1 MRAPVLSNIMLVGG
15 TGRESAIRGSVL
27 KVDDPIAERKDSAL
41 YPGCGMVDAPSSFP
55 RDFRP
60 SRSSGRVL
68 LMPHETAANSP
79 HLHGINNHQML
90 PGPLKIPAGPSAI
103 MRCSVQWDPTLAT
116 LQTTSSALYRPG
128 AIVFEC
134 VRDGFD
140 PASLIPPY
148 NRLTSLYPFLMTSE
162 PTMMTSLI
170 SHSPS
175 HDSSGH
181 TVHGWPSRHL
191 GNHFHSIFYSR
202 GESFFIHP
210 SPLSPLLPTLCSPL
224 SPPISPPFS
233 PSSPLLYNEST
244 PLASDSIRA
253 HKTQSSGTPNSQ
265 NAAEIR
271 RYRTAFTREQIARL
285 EKEFYKE
292 NYVSRPRRCELAQEL
307 NLPESTIKVW
317 FQNRRMKDKRQRLAL
332 AWPYADPALAAYLL
346 HAAAATGAY
355 PPYLPPSLSP
365 GSPWAAAAAAAAAAG
380 VGGAP
385 PIGYNMPSHP
395 PSLTRF
401 APYPR
406 PHPGLLSSPYLRPGD
421 LRPHDVQTALP
432 SSPLTPTPV
441 SPRPLVGGHLAT
453 CPLRDSPKVGGDS
466 CVCGLLYPAL
476 PLSTPSRPRWTPP
489 PPLSP
494 LPPRQPTPAS
504 ARTPPPAPRPWRP
517 PGPRSAA
524 AAPPTRRP
532 RGPRSSSPTGTTL
545 RALGRKGALRH

>member
-1 MRAPVLSNIMLVGG
+1 MRAPVLSNIVLVGG
-15 TGRESAIRGSVL
+15 TGRDSATRGWVL
-27 KVDDPIAERKDSAL
+27 KVDDPVAKYCVFPPSGMAIFAAFESQSFEFPSSQRRKDSAL
-41 YPGCGMVDAPSSFP
+41 YPGCGMVDAPLSLQ

-60 SRSSGRVL
+60 SRPLRRVL

-79 HLHGINNHQML
+79 HLHDTSGTFGYYAML
-90 PGPLKIPAGPSAI
+90 STMGP
-103 MRCSVQWDPTLAT
+103 D
-116 LQTTSSALYRPG
+116 
-128 AIVFEC
+128 
-134 VRDGFD
+134 
-140 PASLIPPY
+140 
-148 NRLTSLYPFLMTSE
+148 
-162 PTMMTSLI
+162 I
-170 SHSPS
+170 S
-175 HDSSGH
+175 DSSD
-181 TVHGWPSRHL
+181 
-191 GNHFHSIFYSR
+191 N
-202 GESFFIHP
+202 FFRA
-210 SPLSPLLPTLCSPL
+210 LSGLFEDDKHRSGPGG
-224 SPPISPPFS
+224 
-233 PSSPLLYNEST
+233 
-244 PLASDSIRA
+244 
-253 HKTQSSGTPNSQ
+253 GTPNSQ

-355 PPYLPPSLSP
+355 PPYLPPSLTP

-380 VGGAP
+380 VGGTP

-476 PLSTPSRPRWTPP
+476 PLSHALRPVAPP
-489 PPLSP
+489 PPEPP
-494 LPPRQPTPAS
+494 L
-504 ARTPPPAPRPWRP
+504 RP
-517 PGPRSAA
+517 PVPCDARGIA
-524 AAPPTRRP
+524 RRP
-532 RGPRSSSPTGTTL
+532 RVPPQDLLWALALPALQGRPLRLLRRQETL
-545 RALGRKGALRH
+545 RH